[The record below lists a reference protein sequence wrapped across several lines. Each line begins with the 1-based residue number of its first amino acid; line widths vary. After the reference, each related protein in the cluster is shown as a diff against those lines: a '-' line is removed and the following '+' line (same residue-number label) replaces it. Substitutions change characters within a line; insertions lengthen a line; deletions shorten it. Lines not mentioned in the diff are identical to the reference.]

1 MSAWFLAL
9 LTRPLRRLSRK
20 PGSAADRWKL
30 LRDEPADWK
39 DAVYSPKALRRKRS

>member
-1 MSAWFLAL
+1 MSTWLLAL

-20 PGSAADRWKL
+20 SGGAAERWKL

-39 DAVYSPKALRRKRS
+39 DAVYSPKGFRRRK